1 RELRL
6 KTIRDSLLDEIEGI
20 GEARKTALLRE
31 FGSVRA
37 LRNATPEEIADRVN
51 GIGIEFART
60 ISDYLA
66 KHAPD
71 GSVDPL

>member
-1 RELRL
+1 M

-20 GEARKTALLRE
+20 GEARKAALLRE

-37 LRNATPEEIADRVN
+37 LRNATAEEIASRVN

-60 ISDYLA
+60 ICDYLA
-66 KHAPD
+66 KHAAD

>member
-1 RELRL
+1 M

-20 GEARKTALLRE
+20 GEARKAALLRE

-37 LRNATPEEIADRVN
+37 LRSATAEEIASRVN
-51 GIGIEFART
+51 GIGVEFART
-60 ISDYLA
+60 IRDYLD
-66 KHAPD
+66 KHASD